1 MKKALLSLFVLVLLT
16 GLAACQTATPQPTA
30 QPTQG
35 IDLAAT
41 ATRKALDTP
50 FVPVTNT
57 PAPTATETPAATPI
71 PTRDYPAE
79 GYGPSNF
86 PADVNPLTGLKVEDP
101 QILNRRPIL
110 IKVQNLPRED
120 RPQSGLSRADIVYEF
135 YTEYGTTRFAALF
148 YGQDAEQVMPIR
160 SARYSDVNLIRMYKP
175 IFVFGYAYAP
185 VFQRLV
191 NSEFSSRL
199 VLESGA
205 SCPAVCRVDP
215 RGKNYLA
222 ANTIELQ
229 NLIKARGIDNT
240 RPNLDGMVFN
250 YTVPEGGKPA
260 QQVYVRFSA
269 AIYNRWDYDA
279 ASGRYLRF
287 SETRNDPNGNAPDYA
302 PLTDALTKQQIAADN
317 LVIIQV
323 RHNEVD
329 PRPDVEVLDMSI
341 LGNGPAYL
349 FRDGQMFEVKWQR
362 LTENDLLTLVDTEG
376 KPVAFKPGQTWFEVM
391 TVNTTL
397 TQEGAVWR
405 FRFVSD
411 W

>member
-71 PTRDYPAE
+71 PTRDYPPE

-362 LTENDLLTLVDTEG
+362 LTENDLLTLVDAEG